1 GAVTAAQLGVW
12 AAEQVSPDADAFR
25 ISQLVW
31 LDDDVDVA
39 ALNRALAVAGSE
51 AEVLGVRPTIGS
63 DGVPRLAAAGRPI
76 GALQVVTSACEDAGI
91 RAVAAERCRVDGV
104 GQNRY
109 ESLSVLHPRTSGGW
123 AWEFSTHHLLLDAYG
138 LGLVTRRVAEVYT
151 ALAEGL
157 SVPERWFGD
166 YASVVDGAGV
176 DAGDSE
182 RFWAAKFEEVSE
194 ASAVAFDSSRQ
205 FFLTDARGHG
215 RVPDEVAASVDAL
228 ARSARVTWSDV
239 VALGWGLFT
248 SARDGRDLFAVR
260 LPQMNR
266 SSGVALRT
274 PAMLVGAA
282 QVTLRVSPSETVAEL
297 VQRVRGEMREVVR
310 HQMAG
315 ETLARLWPNGPED
328 YAALPQLNVKA
339 FDYDYGFGSIAGR
352 QETVTSGPAGRLD
365 LMVYRDRVHG
375 FAVDLTSSD
384 TAATPES
391 VTDTAAAFVDFLG
404 RLSEDPDARVATFDA
419 LNADDRIR
427 AEEWSRGVEV
437 HADDAT
443 LDSLVR
449 LQMSRTP
456 DAVAI
461 VDHTGAEFS
470 FSEIATRV
478 EAMAAQLSARGV
490 TRGDRV
496 AVMLARSVDLVVTLL
511 AVVRTG
517 AAYVPIDPEH
527 PS

>member
-1 GAVTAAQLGVW
+1 
-12 AAEQVSPDADAFR
+12 
-25 ISQLVW
+25 
-31 LDDDVDVA
+31 
-39 ALNRALAVAGSE
+39 
-51 AEVLGVRPTIGS
+51 
-63 DGVPRLAAAGRPI
+63 
-76 GALQVVTSACEDAGI
+76 
-91 RAVAAERCRVDGV
+91 
-104 GQNRY
+104 
-109 ESLSVLHPRTSGGW
+109 GGW

>member
-1 GAVTAAQLGVW
+1 
-12 AAEQVSPDADAFR
+12 
-25 ISQLVW
+25 
-31 LDDDVDVA
+31 
-39 ALNRALAVAGSE
+39 
-51 AEVLGVRPTIGS
+51 
-63 DGVPRLAAAGRPI
+63 
-76 GALQVVTSACEDAGI
+76 
-91 RAVAAERCRVDGV
+91 
-104 GQNRY
+104 
-109 ESLSVLHPRTSGGW
+109 
-123 AWEFSTHHLLLDAYG
+123 
-138 LGLVTRRVAEVYT
+138 
-151 ALAEGL
+151 
-157 SVPERWFGD
+157 
-166 YASVVDGAGV
+166 
-176 DAGDSE
+176 
-182 RFWAAKFEEVSE
+182 
-194 ASAVAFDSSRQ
+194 
-205 FFLTDARGHG
+205 
-215 RVPDEVAASVDAL
+215 
-228 ARSARVTWSDV
+228 
-239 VALGWGLFT
+239 
-248 SARDGRDLFAVR
+248 
-260 LPQMNR
+260 
-266 SSGVALRT
+266 
-274 PAMLVGAA
+274 
-282 QVTLRVSPSETVAEL
+282 
-297 VQRVRGEMREVVR
+297 
-310 HQMAG
+310 
-315 ETLARLWPNGPED
+315 RLWPNGPED

-527 PS
+527 PSERIGHILDDAAPILVIADLAGSSRHSAVLS

>member
-1 GAVTAAQLGVW
+1 MTAAQLGVW